1 MRLDRL
7 LGIVTVLLQQDQV
20 TAPYLAEKFEV
31 SRRTILRDI
40 DAICMAGIPVVTTR
54 GGRGGISILKGYK
67 LDKRVLTTGE
77 LQSILGGLSSLWA
90 VPGTASGARGL
101 VKLAPEQGMVSL
113 QDSLVIDLSSY
124 YGNSLAEKISLL
136 REAIAQRR
144 LVCFDYYG
152 PGGKTHRR
160 IEPYFIAFK
169 WSAWYVLG
177 YCGQREDFR
186 LFKLNRL
193 WNLRVTDELYQ
204 PREVPEEQR
213 GLEGWL
219 QSEQTLTALFDPAVE
234 YRLIEDYGPASYE
247 PAEDGRLRL
256 TVSYANRD
264 YIVSWLLGFGELAEV
279 VAPGDLRAEV
289 ARRARAL
296 AQIYSGT

>member
-77 LQSILGGLSSLWA
+77 LQSILDGLSSLAA
-90 VPGTASGARGL
+90 VPGTASMERL
-101 VKLAPEQGMVSL
+101 LHKLAPEQGMVSL

-256 TVSYANRD
+256 TVCYANRD

>member
-1 MRLDRL
+1 MITTGR
-7 LGIVTVLLQQDQV
+7 
-20 TAPYLAEKFEV
+20 EE
-31 SRRTILRDI
+31 RRT
-40 DAICMAGIPVVTTR
+40 G
-54 GGRGGISILKGYK
+54 
-67 LDKRVLTTGE
+67 
-77 LQSILGGLSSLWA
+77 
-90 VPGTASGARGL
+90 
-101 VKLAPEQGMVSL
+101 
-113 QDSLVIDLSSY
+113 
-124 YGNSLAEKISLL
+124 
-136 REAIAQRR
+136 
-144 LVCFDYYG
+144 
-152 PGGKTHRR
+152 R

-289 ARRARAL
+289 ARRGGPGAGANLFWNMTIPCPFFPWYARKRE
-296 AQIYSGT
+296 G